1 MYTEVA
7 KFEFDS
13 SLPQSA
19 RLTVLTALAASLEAV
34 PSPLATDSPGF
45 SLEIDARGRTK
56 LTLWQPSK
64 ANTLW
69 SALRAAQDAGKI
81 QVTSPKHF

>member
-13 SLPQSA
+13 SLAQSE
-19 RLTVLTALAASLEAV
+19 RLAILTALAASLEAV
-34 PSPLATDSPGF
+34 PCPIATDSPGF
-45 SLEIDARGRTK
+45 SLEIDARWRTK
-56 LTLWQPSK
+56 LTLWQPWK
-64 ANTLW
+64 ASTLW
-69 SALRAAQDAGKI
+69 PALRAAQDAGKI